1 MKVGEK
7 TVVSFAY
14 VLRVDG
20 QVVDRTDEGEIQ
32 TVLIGYAH
40 GLPAGLEAALMG
52 REVGSFSLSVPPE
65 QGYGEYDASK
75 RLEVRRSELPAGFD
89 PQPGALLYAEDEAGK
104 PISYRV
110 SAVDGEQVT
119 LDANPKWAGKT
130 LEYSITIHKVREAE
144 PEELEHGHVH
154 GEGGVRH

>member
-1 MKVGEK
+1 MKVVEK
-7 TVVSFAY
+7 TVVKFEY

-20 QVVDRTDEGEIQ
+20 EIADRTHEGETQ
-32 TVLIGYAH
+32 TVLVGHAH
-40 GLPAGLEAALMG
+40 GLPAGLEAALLG
-52 REVGSFSLSVPPE
+52 REVGSFVVSVPAA

-75 RLEVRRSELPAGFD
+75 CLEVRRAELPAGFD
-89 PQPGALLYAEDEAGK
+89 LEPGALLYAEDEAGN
-104 PISYRV
+104 PVSYRV
-110 SAVDGEQVT
+110 TAVNGDLVT

-130 LEYSITIHKVREAE
+130 LEYTVTIHAVREAE

>member
-1 MKVGEK
+1 MKVADK
-7 TVVSFAY
+7 TVVQFEY

-20 QVVDRTDEGEIQ
+20 EIADRTHEGETQ
-32 TVLIGYAH
+32 TILIGHTH

-52 REVGSFSLSVPPE
+52 REVGSFVVSVPPA

-75 RLEVRRSELPAGFD
+75 RLEVHRAELPAD
-89 PQPGALLYAEDEAGK
+89 LEPGALLYAEDEAGN
-104 PISYRV
+104 PVSYRV
-110 SAVDGEQVT
+110 TAVNGDLVT

-144 PEELEHGHVH
+144 PGELEHGHVH
-154 GEGGVRH
+154 GEGGVHH